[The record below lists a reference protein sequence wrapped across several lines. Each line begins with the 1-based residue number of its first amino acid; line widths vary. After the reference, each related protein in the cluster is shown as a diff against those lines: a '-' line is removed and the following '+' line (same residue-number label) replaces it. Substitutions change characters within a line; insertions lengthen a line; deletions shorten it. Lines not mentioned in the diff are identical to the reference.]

1 METEINW
8 DQILVEKGTTPPLVQ
23 GEWVVKNNTVD
34 SKTNREARDKILFE
48 SIGEQYAK
56 KDFDFSTRRY
66 RDFTNKFLINSFL
79 SNRSGKFLDIGCG
92 AGAVSRL
99 VDLHKFDYIGVD
111 YSSSLIKVAK
121 ENFEN
126 EKVRFYCEK
135 ASTLDLGGTRVDV
148 VFMNGVLHHMPNVAE
163 TMRALKNN
171 VKPGS
176 ILIAIEP
183 SGTNPI
189 ISLMRYLRT
198 KIDSSYSSEQ
208 TFFKKSEL
216 RRLLCDHLNELS
228 LWEFGYL
235 TPPFAQVAVP
245 GGIGKLL
252 YPVATLFD
260 QMMFK
265 INRIVPMNLTWNVIA
280 VGYFK

>member
-1 METEINW
+1 M
-8 DQILVEKGTTPPLVQ
+8 VQ
-23 GEWVVKNNTVD
+23 GEWVVKNNPAD
-34 SKTNREARDKILFE
+34 SKTNREARDKSLFE
-48 SIGEQYAK
+48 AIGEQYAK
-56 KDFDFSTRRY
+56 KDFGFSTRQY
-66 RDFTNKFLINSFL
+66 RDFTNKFLIDAFL
-79 SNRSGKFLDIGCG
+79 NDRSGKFLDIGCG

-121 ENFEN
+121 ENFEG
-126 EKVRFYCEK
+126 EKVSFIAEN
-135 ASTLDLGGTRVDV
+135 ASALDLGGTRVDV
-148 VFMNGVLHHMPNVAE
+148 VFMHGVLHHMPNVAE
-163 TMRALKNN
+163 TMRAIKNN
-171 VKPGS
+171 TKPGS

-183 SGTNPI
+183 LGTNPI

-198 KIDSSYSSEQ
+198 KIDPSYSSEQ

-216 RRLLCDHLNELS
+216 RRLLRDHLNELS

-245 GGIGKLL
+245 GGMGKLL

>member
-1 METEINW
+1 M
-8 DQILVEKGTTPPLVQ
+8 
-23 GEWVVKNNTVD
+23 KNNSAD
-34 SKTNREARDKILFE
+34 SKTNREARDKNLFE
-48 SIGEQYAK
+48 AIGEQYAK
-56 KDFDFSTRRY
+56 KDFDFSTRQY

-79 SNRSGKFLDIGCG
+79 NDRSGKFLDVGCG

-121 ENFEN
+121 ENFES
-126 EKVRFYCEK
+126 EKVSFIAEN
-135 ASTLDLGGTRVDV
+135 ASALDLGGTRVDV
-148 VFMNGVLHHMPNVAE
+148 VFMHGVLHHMPNVAK
-163 TMRALKNN
+163 TMRAIK
-171 VKPGS
+171 KHTRPGS

-183 SGTNPI
+183 LGTNPI

-198 KIDSSYSSEQ
+198 KIDPSYSSEQ
-208 TFFKKSEL
+208 TFFKKSDL
-216 RRLLCDHLNELS
+216 RLLLRDHLDELS
-228 LWEFGYL
+228 LWEFGYF
-235 TPPFAQVAVP
+235 TPPFAEVAVP
-245 GGIGKLL
+245 GFIGKLI

-280 VGYFK
+280 VGYFE

>member
-1 METEINW
+1 M
-8 DQILVEKGTTPPLVQ
+8 VQ

-34 SKTNREARDKILFE
+34 SKTNRESRDKILFE
-48 SIGEQYAK
+48 AIGEQYAK
-56 KDFDFSTRRY
+56 KDFNFSTRQY
-66 RDFTNKFLINSFL
+66 RDFTNKFLIDSFL
-79 SNRSGKFLDIGCG
+79 NERSGKFLDVGCG

-121 ENFEN
+121 ENFEA
-126 EKVRFYCEK
+126 EKVHFITEN
-135 ASTLDLGGTRVDV
+135 ASTLDLGSTRVDV

-163 TMRALKNN
+163 TIRVLKNN
-171 VKPGS
+171 AQPGS

-183 SGTNPI
+183 LGTNPI
-189 ISLMRYLRT
+189 ISSMRYLRT
-198 KIDSSYSSEQ
+198 KIDPSYSSEQ

-216 RRLLCDHLNELS
+216 RQLLRDHLDELS
-228 LWEFGYL
+228 LCEFGYL